1 MLIFTF
7 IAFKTVTFVESGEG
21 LDLCFEAGCCE
32 AFGDSL
38 IDYELAG
45 VWYDWEDWI
54 LLMTWVGKGWAL
66 RKKWHPD
73 VVQGHCTIWL
83 SLQRPLAARSRG
95 PGSKRKAGW

>member
-45 VWYDWEDWI
+45 V
-54 LLMTWVGKGWAL
+54 
-66 RKKWHPD
+66 
-73 VVQGHCTIWL
+73 
-83 SLQRPLAARSRG
+83 
-95 PGSKRKAGW
+95 